1 MPNTKNRKR
10 SARERIAET
19 RAKQRRAER
28 RRNLI
33 TGVIVAVLVVAGA
46 GGVAWYLASKN
57 AGGGSAIAGVRTFTG
72 LSRNHVTG
80 KVGYQQT
87 PPVGGK
93 HSAVWLNCG
102 IYTSPVPNENAVHS
116 LEHGAAWITYRPSLS
131 ASSVQALQTLVRGEP
146 QAKRAYTILS
156 PYPGLPAPVVASAW
170 GKQLRVTS
178 ATDPRLQKFLSA
190 YAAGPQAP
198 EPGATCSGGTGTP
211 AA

>member
-33 TGVIVAVLVVAGA
+33 TGVIVGIIIVAGV
-46 GGVAWYLASKN
+46 GGIVSYLASRN
-57 AGGGSAIAGVRTFTG
+57 SGGGAIAGVRTFTG
-72 LSRNHVTG
+72 LSRSHVTG
-80 KVGYQQT
+80 KVSYQQT

-93 HSAVWLNCG
+93 HNAVFLNCG
-102 IYTSPVPNENAVHS
+102 IYASPVPNENAVHS

-198 EPGATCSGGTGTP
+198 EPGASCSGGTGTP